1 MVGFGVYG
9 DSEHVRINKIISLTV
24 IHFLDQSSEIE
35 SAHPPQKGSR
45 RQVICVSDFGVI
57 DKTVDGR
64 P

>member
-1 MVGFGVYG
+1 MVGFRVYE
-9 DSEHVRINKIISLTV
+9 DSEHVRINKINSLTV

-45 RQVICVSDFGVI
+45 RRVIRVGDFGVI